1 MRLFLIY
8 LTGLVF
14 GLGVS
19 ISGMANPAKVI
30 NFFDFA
36 GIWDPSLI
44 LVMIS
49 AFVVTAI
56 GYALV
61 FRRPAPVFE
70 PKFQVPTNR
79 VIDARLVGGSAV
91 FGVGW
96 GLSGFCPGASVP
108 ALGTGNAQVLVFT
121 GSLLTGIFIARWLM
135 RQTAKLKQAATA

>member
-1 MRLFLIY
+1 MMY

-30 NFFDFA
+30 NFFDVA
-36 GIWDPSLI
+36 GTWDPTLAF
-44 LVMIS
+44 VMFS
-49 AFVVTAI
+49 AFAVTAV

-61 FRRPAPVFE
+61 FRRPEPVFTA
-70 PKFQVPTNR
+70 KFQVPTNR
-79 VIDARLVGGSAV
+79 TIDARLVGGSAT

-96 GLSGFCPGASVP
+96 GLSGFCPGASIP
-108 ALGTGNAQVLVFT
+108 ALGTGNAQVLIFT
-121 GSLLTGIFIARWLM
+121 GSLLTGIFLARFMM

>member
-1 MRLFLIY
+1 MRLILIY
-8 LTGLVF
+8 LTGLAF

-30 NFFDFA
+30 NFFDVA
-36 GIWDPSLI
+36 GTWDPSLI

-49 AFVVTAI
+49 AFAVTAI

-61 FRRPAPVFE
+61 FRRSAPAFA
-70 PKFQVPTNR
+70 PKFQVPTSR

-96 GLSGFCPGASVP
+96 GLSGFCPGASIP
-108 ALGTGNAQVLVFT
+108 ALGSGNAQVLIFT
-121 GSLLTGIFIARWLM
+121 GSLLTGIFFARFLM